1 MVVFSEKLGV
11 FFKLKIHSLC
21 GKLFLFTKKNKKP
34 TLDFVFAGK
43 FFPEEKNKE
52 RKRGINNRGSSYK

>member
-11 FFKLKIHSLC
+11 FLNKKYIVFVENSFYLQ
-21 GKLFLFTKKNKKP
+21 KNKKP

-43 FFPEEKNKE
+43 FFPEEKK
-52 RKRGINNRGSSYK
+52 